1 MAHAQEGGVAD
12 KLRYGVF
19 RLGQIWSVVSG
30 SGNVMGF
37 PTRMRA
43 VVAAH
48 TMAALDRTLGKDV
61 EVVIQDE
68 LGHLTNVAPIALAG
82 GLEVEEARGAA

>member
-1 MAHAQEGGVAD
+1 MAD

-30 SGNVMGF
+30 SGRSVGF
-37 PTRMRA
+37 PTRTRA
-43 VVAAH
+43 VTAAH
-48 TMAALDRTLGKDV
+48 TMAALDRTLGNDV

-68 LGHLTNVAPIALAG
+68 LGHLTNVAPIALAA
-82 GLEVEEARGAA
+82 GLEVEEVRGNA

>member
-1 MAHAQEGGVAD
+1 MAD

-30 SGNVMGF
+30 NGRAVGF

-43 VVAAH
+43 VAAAH
-48 TMAALDRTLGKDV
+48 TMAGLERGLGADV

-68 LGHLTNVAPIALAG
+68 LGQLTNVAPLALAA
-82 GLEVEEARGAA
+82 GLEIEETRQGAA